1 MSSQIFDRTA
11 LACFRSRAARKMAT
25 NRCDFLL
32 QYVASDVIDRLS
44 LIKRDFCLAFNYGC
58 HGSQTSSLLKK
69 LPQIQHLISS
79 DSVAELVEET
89 SGLRMIADEELF
101 PFKAESLDLIVSLLN
116 LQWVNDLPGSLVQ
129 IRQGLKPDGVFIAAM
144 LGRDS
149 LSELR
154 HCLLQAEDEIY
165 GGSSARVAPFADVRD
180 LGHLLQRAG
189 FALPVTDRD
198 LLTVRY
204 SSCRDLMNDLRAMGA
219 SNALQARSRQPV
231 SRRYFERVE
240 ELYHAQFADEDG
252 RLRASFEVIYLLG
265 WAPHP
270 DQQQPLK
277 PGSAAVS
284 LKDVFEKSD

>member
-1 MSSQIFDRTA
+1 MSSLIFDRPA
-11 LACFRSRAARKMAT
+11 LTCFRSRAACKT
-25 NRCDFLL
+25 GTGRCDFLL
-32 QYVASDVIDRLS
+32 QHVANDVIDRLS
-44 LIKRDFCLAFNYGC
+44 LIKREFGLALNYGC
-58 HGSQTSSLLKK
+58 HGSLASSLLQNM
-69 LPQIQHLISS
+69 PQVHHLISS
-79 DSVAELVEET
+79 DFVAELVEET
-89 SGLRMIADEELF
+89 SGFRVIADEELF
-101 PFKAESLDLIVSLLN
+101 PFQAESFDLIVSLLN

-129 IRQGLKPDGVFIAAM
+129 IRQGLKPDGVFIAAT

-189 FALPVTDRD
+189 FTLPVTDRD

-204 SSCRDLMNDLRAMGA
+204 SSCQDLMNDLRAMGA
-219 SNALQARSRQPV
+219 SNALQARSRHPV
-231 SRRYFERVE
+231 SRRYFERVD

-284 LKDVFEKSD
+284 LRDVFET